1 MHLVRQKPC
10 RRDLPDFGVSKKI
23 FKKGIGDL
31 YKRRLIEI
39 GENCLILIR
48 TLD

>member
-1 MHLVRQKPC
+1 MCDKSPADEIYQT
-10 RRDLPDFGVSKKI
+10 FGVSKKI

-48 TLD
+48 ALD